1 MAFDLAASARALAQ
15 RVESSTTE
23 TAASSPTTRT
33 DSANP
38 PDALLGGE
46 AELKLHRRDAED
58 WGVRRPEQTAPE
70 HALTGMGRRSIVA
83 AQHAAGGGVD
93 LERRQ
98 L

>member
-15 RVESSTTE
+15 AGGVLDNRDRRFEPDY
-23 TAASSPTTRT
+23 A

-38 PDALLGGE
+38 PDALLEGE

-58 WGVRRPEQTAPE
+58 WGVRRPEQTVPE
-70 HALTGMGRRSIVA
+70 HALTVWDDVRSSPPSTTA
-83 AQHAAGGGVD
+83 EGEVD